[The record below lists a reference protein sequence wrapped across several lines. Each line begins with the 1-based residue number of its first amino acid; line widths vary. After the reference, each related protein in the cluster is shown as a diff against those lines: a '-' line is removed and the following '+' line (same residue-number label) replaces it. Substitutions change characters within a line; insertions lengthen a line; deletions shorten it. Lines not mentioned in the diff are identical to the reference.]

1 MVKFFQRKA
10 DFFDMSIIGRFQKSL
25 LILFI
30 GMVLPFVH
38 AADSHKVL
46 HYVFP
51 SPETGF
57 DPAVA
62 HDMYSGQVIRSI
74 YETLYA
80 YDYLARPA
88 KLVPSTAASMP
99 VVSNHGK
106 TYTIT
111 LKKGIYFTD
120 DSAFG
125 GKKRELTASDY
136 IYSLKRLMDPAVRS
150 TWGWLL
156 EGKVI
161 GLDAL
166 AKQARKTGHLDYAK
180 PIRGLELVDRYT
192 FRIHLNKPD
201 YNLTHVLAHYPTS
214 AVAHEIVD
222 KYTDGNGQIMAHP
235 VGTGP
240 YVLTEWQR
248 GSKMILDANPAYRG
262 FIWDFRAGSDPEDKR
277 IVEEMKGKRMP
288 QIGRVEIAVIPEDQ
302 SRWLAFENRE
312 VDLFNLDG
320 PLAPRALEKGHLRPE
335 LASKGV
341 RLSRIIEPELS
352 QFYFNMQNEVV
363 GGLSKEKIALR
374 RAIAMAHNVKE
385 EINVVWNGEAIPLEY
400 PIPPGI
406 IGHDAKYKSSVRY
419 EPKIA
424 NALLDKFGYK
434 KGADGYRRM
443 PNGKPLVIVFSAR
456 ADSTGQQQLEMWKKT
471 FDKLGI
477 KMQSDKRLFPD
488 LLKAEKQCRLMMRT
502 SPWIADYPD
511 GSNFMQLFYGP
522 HTGQSNNGCTR
533 IPQYDRL
540 YEQSVALPD
549 GHERDLLYH
558 KMTRLL
564 EVYAPT
570 RIGYARYR
578 NMLLQP
584 YVIGY
589 KKHPVMHNEWIYI
602 DIDNDKR

>member
-10 DFFDMSIIGRFQKSL
+10 DFFDMSFIGRFQKSL

-30 GMVLPFVH
+30 GMVLPFAH

-62 HDMYSGQVIRSI
+62 HDMYSSQVIRSI

-106 TYTIT
+106 TYTIP

-335 LASKGV
+335 LASKGI
-341 RLSRIIEPELS
+341 RLSR
-352 QFYFNMQNEVV
+352 
-363 GGLSKEKIALR
+363 
-374 RAIAMAHNVKE
+374 
-385 EINVVWNGEAIPLEY
+385 
-400 PIPPGI
+400 
-406 IGHDAKYKSSVRY
+406 
-419 EPKIA
+419 
-424 NALLDKFGYK
+424 
-434 KGADGYRRM
+434 
-443 PNGKPLVIVFSAR
+443 
-456 ADSTGQQQLEMWKKT
+456 T
-471 FDKLGI
+471 
-477 KMQSDKRLFPD
+477 
-488 LLKAEKQCRLMMRT
+488 
-502 SPWIADYPD
+502 
-511 GSNFMQLFYGP
+511 
-522 HTGQSNNGCTR
+522 
-533 IPQYDRL
+533 
-540 YEQSVALPD
+540 
-549 GHERDLLYH
+549 
-558 KMTRLL
+558 
-564 EVYAPT
+564 
-570 RIGYARYR
+570 
-578 NMLLQP
+578 
-584 YVIGY
+584 
-589 KKHPVMHNEWIYI
+589 
-602 DIDNDKR
+602 